1 MAPFVF
7 WRVLCGLGLQSAKNR
22 FYTGSSITT
31 FHSVLPFYNA
41 ACVVMSDC
49 TISLGNATVPPD
61 FLPIILTS
69 LAYLFSEIYASR
81 LGAGL
86 GPEI

>member
-7 WRVLCGLGLQSAKNR
+7 WRVPCVLGFNQLRIDS
-22 FYTGSSITT
+22 TLELVSPL
-31 FHSVLPFYNA
+31 SVLPFYDVR
-41 ACVVMSDC
+41 VVMSDC
-49 TISLGNATVPPD
+49 TISLGNATVSPD

-86 GPEI
+86 GPGI